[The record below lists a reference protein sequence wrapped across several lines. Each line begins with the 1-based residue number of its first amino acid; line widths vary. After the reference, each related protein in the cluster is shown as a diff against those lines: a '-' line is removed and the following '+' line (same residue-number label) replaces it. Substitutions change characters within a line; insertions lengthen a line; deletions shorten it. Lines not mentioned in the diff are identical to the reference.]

1 MNMSNSIVVSTSG
14 LNKTYKNVVAL
25 KSLDLKIAKNS
36 ITGLLGPNGA
46 GKTTAIKLLLGLIR
60 QTSGSATVFG
70 LDIVRDSI
78 KIRERIGYLAQNP
91 RYYERMTPR
100 ETLQFKARF
109 FYSGP
114 QAEINARAD
123 KLLEQVDM
131 SDKANWMIK
140 GLSGGERQRLSIAQA
155 LINNPELLIL
165 DEPAASLDPMG
176 RRDVLDLMQRL
187 RKETTIMYSTH
198 ILDDVQRVSDIVVI
212 LNRGELV
219 TEAPVE
225 ELLKGTGAIIYAI
238 SLKGDASKAHARVSA
253 QPWVSAID
261 VVSGENQTAW
271 QVTVTD
277 EKAAEA
283 QLLGLIADENTTVT
297 EFGRK
302 KYELEEIFMNIV
314 EGHKKS
320 G

>member
-1 MNMSNSIVVSTSG
+1 

-46 GKTTAIKLLLGLIR
+46 GKTTTIKLLLGLIR

-70 LDIVRDSI
+70 LDTVRDSI
-78 KIRERIGYLAQNP
+78 EIRKRIGYLSQNSH
-91 RYYERMTPR
+91 YYDNMTVR
-100 ETLQFKARF
+100 ETLEFKAGF

-114 QAEINARAD
+114 KTEIDSRVD

-131 SDKANWMIK
+131 LDKANWMTK
-140 GLSGGERQRLSIAQA
+140 GLSGGEIQRLGIAQA

-176 RRDVLDLMQRL
+176 RRDVLGTMERL
-187 RKETTIMYSTH
+187 RQETTILYSTH
-198 ILDDVQRVSDIVVI
+198 ILNDVQQVSDTVVI

-219 TEAPVE
+219 TKAPIE
-225 ELLKGTGAIIYAI
+225 ELLKGTGSTIYSI
-238 SLKGDASKAHARVSA
+238 TLKGDANKARARVSA
-253 QPWVSAID
+253 QPWVSSID
-261 VVSGENQTAW
+261 VESGKNQTIW
-271 QVTVTD
+271 QVSVTD
-277 EKAAEA
+277 EKAAED
-283 QLLGLIADENTTVT
+283 QLLRLIFDDNTTVT
-297 EFGRK
+297 EFVRK
-302 KYELEEIFMNIV
+302 KYELEEIFMNLV
-314 EGHKKS
+314 EGSKKN

>member
-1 MNMSNSIVVSTSG
+1 MNLSNSVVVSTSG

-70 LDIVRDSI
+70 LDTVRDGI
-78 KIRERIGYLAQNP
+78 EIRKRIGYLAQDP
-91 RYYERMTPR
+91 RYYERMTVR

-114 QAEINARAD
+114 KTEIDARAD

-131 SDKANWMIK
+131 SNKANWMVK
-140 GLSGGERQRLSIAQA
+140 GLSGGERQRLGIAQA
-155 LINNPELLIL
+155 LVNNPQLLIL

-176 RRDVLDLMQRL
+176 RRDVLDLMQKL
-187 RKETTIMYSTH
+187 RQDTTIMYSTH

-219 TEAPVE
+219 SEAPIK
-225 ELLKGTGAIIYAI
+225 ELLKGTGGIIYSI
-238 SLKGDASKAHARVSA
+238 TIKGDASEAYTRVSA

-261 VVSGENQTAW
+261 VVSGENQTVW
-271 QVTVTD
+271 QVSVTD

-283 QLLGLIADENTTVT
+283 QLLGLISDDNTTVA

-302 KYELEEIFMNIV
+302 KYDLEEIFMNIV
-314 EGHKKS
+314 EGSKKS

>member
-1 MNMSNSIVVSTSG
+1 MNPSDSIVVGTSG
-14 LNKTYKNVVAL
+14 LSKTYKNVVAL
-25 KSLDLKIAKNS
+25 KLLDLKIAKNS

-46 GKTTAIKLLLGLIR
+46 GKTTTIKLLLGLIR

-70 LDIVRDSI
+70 LDTVRDSI
-78 KIRERIGYLAQNP
+78 EIRRRIGCLAQDP
-91 RYYERMTPR
+91 RYYDRMTVR

-114 QAEINARAD
+114 KAEIDARVD
-123 KLLEQVDM
+123 TLLGQVDM
-131 SDKANWMIK
+131 LDKAKWKTK
-140 GLSGGERQRLSIAQA
+140 GLSGGERQRLGIAQA

-176 RRDVLDLMQRL
+176 RRDVLDAMQRL
-187 RKETTIMYSTH
+187 RQETTILYSTH
-198 ILDDVQRVSDIVVI
+198 ILDDVQRVSDMVVI

-219 TEAPVE
+219 TEAPIE
-225 ELLKGTGAIIYAI
+225 ELLKGTGSIIYSI
-238 SLKGDASKAHARVSA
+238 IIKGDANEAHARVSA

-261 VVSGENQTAW
+261 VVSGENQTVW
-271 QVTVTD
+271 QVSVTD
-277 EKAAEA
+277 EKTAEA
-283 QLLGLIADENTTVT
+283 KLLGLISDDNTIVA

-314 EGHKKS
+314 AGSKKN